1 MYTIGSFIGSLA
13 LAFII
18 TRVFYFLGKKI
29 FPKVT
34 SVNSV
39 IFSCIFFLIIATILG
54 GYGFASDDEPVFAQA
69 FFQYLP
75 AGLIF
80 LIFDLYRV
88 KSSAAAA
95 DEISTHA
102 LADKKSSDAT
112 ESQKKFCSNC
122 GSKLDGSSNFCGN
135 CGAAV

>member
-1 MYTIGSFIGSLA
+1 MMIH
-13 LAFII
+13 
-18 TRVFYFLGKKI
+18 
-29 FPKVT
+29 
-34 SVNSV
+34 
-39 IFSCIFFLIIATILG
+39 
-54 GYGFASDDEPVFAQA
+54 PVFAQA

-95 DEISTHA
+95 DEISTYV
-102 LADKKSSDAT
+102 LADKNSIDAT
-112 ESQKKFCSNC
+112 DGQKKFCSNC
-122 GSKLDGSSNFCGN
+122 GSKLDGSSNFCGS